1 LQAEARAADAVVNA
15 ASSEPAAVDGA
26 PGAFEKFP
34 PLQPPETYNLSG
46 IMDMVKKAGAS
57 HPSEDGP
64 EKLPVDQ

>member
-1 LQAEARAADAVVNA
+1 M
-15 ASSEPAAVDGA
+15 DGA